1 MRSRRPGARSDDD
14 GSALVEFVFLSVL
27 LLVPLIYVVLTAVS
41 VQRAAFGIT
50 AAARDAAR
58 AYATAGGDD
67 LGERRAEEA
76 VTLALHDQGVD
87 WAPHGRVVDCG
98 PCDYAPGSRF
108 TVSLD
113 AQVPIPLVP
122 SWMCRGRCV
131 AAIGVSAHHSE
142 RISCFSGTGVPDTS
156 CE

>member
-1 MRSRRPGARSDDD
+1 LADD
-14 GSALVEFVFLSVL
+14 GSALVEFVFLSIL

-41 VQRAAFGIT
+41 VQRAAFGMT

-67 LGERRAEEA
+67 LGERRAEAA
-76 VTLALHDQGVD
+76 VRLALHDQGVS
-87 WAPHGRVVDCG
+87 WSPRGRVIECG
-98 PCDYAPGSRF
+98 ACDYAPGSRF
-108 TVSLD
+108 DVSLS
-113 AQVPIPLVP
+113 AQIPVPLVP
-122 SWMCRGRCV
+122 SWMCRGHCV

-142 RISCFSGTGVPDTS
+142 RISCYSGAGVPDGS

>member
-1 MRSRRPGARSDDD
+1 MTNQGERLGGDT

-27 LLVPLIYVVLTAVS
+27 LLVPLGYVVMTAVT
-41 VQRAAFGIT
+41 VQRAAFGMT

-58 AYATAGGDD
+58 AYATAGADD
-67 LGERRAEEA
+67 LGERRAEAA
-76 VTLALHDQGVD
+76 VALALRDEGVR
-87 WAPHGRVVDCG
+87 WSPHGRVVDCG
-98 PCDYAPGSRF
+98 ACDYAPGSRF
-108 TVSLD
+108 TVSLG

-122 SWMCRGRCV
+122 VWMCRGRCV

-142 RISCFSGTGVPDTS
+142 RISCYSGTGVPDAS

>member
-1 MRSRRPGARSDDD
+1 VTEGHDE

-41 VQRAAFGIT
+41 VQRAAFGMT

-67 LGERRAEEA
+67 LGERRAEAA
-76 VTLALHDQGVD
+76 VRLALHDQGVT
-87 WAPHGRVVDCG
+87 WSPRGRVVDCG
-98 PCDYAPGSRF
+98 TCDYAPGSRF
-108 TVSLD
+108 TVSLRV
-113 AQVPIPLVP
+113 QVPIPLVP
-122 SWMCRGRCV
+122 SWLCHGRCL

-142 RISCFSGTGVPDTS
+142 RISCYSGTGVPDGS